1 MNPTWKKPSSV
12 QVNENGEMLTWYLDE
27 TTDNAIFSE
36 EEFKKSLNLSGIVE
50 NDIIVVHCSI
60 IRIGLIKNKEINEI
74 QDNNRYYSQC
84 S

>member
-1 MNPTWKKPSSV
+1 M
-12 QVNENGEMLTWYLDE
+12 QF
-27 TTDNAIFSE
+27 FSE

-74 QDNNRYYSQC
+74 PNIIADIIQNIWNTSIN
-84 S
+84 